1 MNDDIGNIKKPNG
14 CWKHAG
20 CLLTIVSTLLVVFCV
35 YLIYDSEEELDRKRA
50 EYAAYHK
57 EYEEAMKAYE
67 ADSANLKVEYQRV
80 QAKIDAA
87 RARNDSMTVAALEDS
102 LKCYSE
108 PEWVP
113 RGAIGV
119 NIGAAFFAVFAL
131 AMLVPLAVGIILL
144 LYYRYRKRKWQNEF
158 NSGFTR

>member
-14 CWKHAG
+14 CWHYAG
-20 CLLTIVSTLLVVFCV
+20 CLLTIVSTLLIVFCV
-35 YLIYDSEEELDRKRA
+35 YLIIESEEELDRKRA
-50 EYAAYHK
+50 EYAASHQ
-57 EYEEAMKAYE
+57 EYEEAMRAYE
-67 ADSANLKVEYQRV
+67 ADSANLKVEYQRI
-80 QAKIDAA
+80 QAEIDAA